1 MSIWGRLK
9 MAIHAFREQFMSAS
23 VFSEAEFTDPE
34 ARNVRYSVLWASYEN
49 TLYRDIHGFASAL
62 KTTRALYRYVRS
74 IYNPAYRLGEFFKAH
89 LWGGP
94 LDPEAGEEGALP
106 ITTKNEALRP
116 AIADIWQ
123 WSNWA
128 TRKDIV
134 TLHGSIY
141 GDVILKIIDDVD
153 RKKVY
158 LENVYPGL
166 VTDLEKDPFG
176 HIKGYTIEEERAHPI
191 HGRPVIYKEVCERA
205 GQNVVYRT
213 YLNDSLYAWNEEA
226 AEWVEPY
233 GFVPMVHI
241 QHNDIGL
248 GWGWSE
254 LHPAWAKVH
263 ELNDLASLL
272 SDQIRKSVNAKW
284 LFTGVRASSPDQTM
298 TTTETTARPEPGRE
312 EEPALYSPDPQ
323 SKAYPLVAPIDIEGA
338 MIHITE
344 ILKDFERDYPE
355 LKFDAQRASG
365 EMSGRALR
373 IARQPAETKVLQRRA
388 GYDDGL
394 KRAMQ
399 MALSIGGLRDIFPG
413 VSLDSFDRGALDF
426 EFAERGVF
434 VTDKLDEYEEE
445 QFFWAGAKTAKEAGM
460 PLMAFLERMGWDEE
474 ALAKVRNDS
483 EFQARQDMLEN
494 MDTMPT
500 QGDED
505 DDE

>member
-1 MSIWGRLK
+1 
-9 MAIHAFREQFMSAS
+9 MAIRAFREQMMSSS
-23 VFSEAEFTDPE
+23 VFSEEEFTDPE
-34 ARNVRYSVLWASYEN
+34 ARNVRYAVLFASYEN
-49 TLYRDIHGFASAL
+49 TVYRTIHSFSGAL

-74 IYNPAYRLGEFFKAH
+74 IYNPAYRLGEFHKAH
-89 LWGGP
+89 IWGGP

-106 ITTKNEALRP
+106 IETTKENIRP
-116 AIADIWQ
+116 AIAEIWQ

-134 TLHGSIY
+134 TLHGTIY
-141 GDVILKIIDDVD
+141 GDVIIKIIDDVK
-153 RKKVY
+153 RGKVY

-166 VTDLEKDPFG
+166 ITELDKDPFG

-191 HGRPVIYKEVCERA
+191 HGKAVTYKEVCKRA

-213 YLNDSLYAWNEEA
+213 YLNDSLYAWNDQS

-272 SDQIRKSVNAKW
+272 SDQLRKSVNPKW
-284 LFTGVRASSPDQTM
+284 LFTGVRASDSDQTM

-312 EEPALYSPDPQ
+312 ETPALFSTDPQ
-323 SKAYPLVAPIDIEGA
+323 AKAHPLVMPVDIEGA
-338 MIHITE
+338 MLHISE
-344 ILKDFERDYPE
+344 LLKDFERDYPE
-355 LKFDAQRASG
+355 LKFDAQRVSG

-413 VSLDSFDRGALDF
+413 FSLDSFDQGALDF
-426 EFAERGVF
+426 EFSDRGVF

-445 QFFWAGAKTAKEAGM
+445 QFFWQAAKTAKEAGM
-460 PLMAFLERMGWDEE
+460 PLLAYLEHVGWDEE
-474 ALAKVRNDS
+474 ELAKLRADP
-483 EFQARQDMLEN
+483 ELQAKQDMLEN
-494 MDTMPT
+494 MDTF
-500 QGDED
+500 GGGD
-505 DDE
+505 DDSQDDDQA